1 MAKKQKYTVTFHLQ
15 KSDGEIVPFEKL
27 SDEEKEEA
35 FAGMR
40 KNLSETLSRYFG
52 LHPEE
57 YEKL

>member
-1 MAKKQKYTVTFHLQ
+1 MPKATYKVTFHLQ
-15 KSDGEIVPFEKL
+15 KPDGEIVPFEEL
-27 SDEEKEEA
+27 TAEEKEEA

-40 KNLSETLSRYFG
+40 KNLSENMSRYFG